1 MVPAKGLFRA
11 GASLVKGV
19 AKALAHGVVVMP
31 HPKELLS
38 SVGQIAD
45 VSGDTALSLLFSAG
59 QSNPDNCNVAG

>member
-38 SVGQIAD
+38 SVGQIPD
-45 VSGDTALSLLFSAG
+45 VSGDTALSLLLSAG
-59 QSNPDNCNVAG
+59 TVQP